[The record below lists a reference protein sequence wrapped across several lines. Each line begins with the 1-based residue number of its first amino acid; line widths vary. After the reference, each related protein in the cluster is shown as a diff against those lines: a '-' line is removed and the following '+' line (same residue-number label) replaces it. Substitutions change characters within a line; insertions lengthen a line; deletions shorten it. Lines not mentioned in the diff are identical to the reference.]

1 MKKKANKKKETKK
14 IIFLSI
20 VILILLAIIS
30 TLCVGYYRKATYD
43 IKNPIA
49 TIEIKDFGTIKVELY
64 PEYAENTVN
73 NFIALANN
81 GFYDGL
87 TFHRIIKDFMIQGG
101 DSKGDGSGSPSLSDI
116 DNSIQK
122 DSDKDTQYNIDGEFI
137 INGYENNTLKL
148 EKGVIAM
155 ARTDYSDYAY
165 YYGKRLLEE
174 GYNSAG
180 SQFFIMTADDN
191 ISLSG
196 YYAGFG
202 KVIEGYDILE
212 KVAKVKVEKANEE
225 ATEKST
231 PVEDVIISSI
241 KVETFDTTYDLPK
254 THKPFDINTYLS
266 SMYSY

>member
-1 MKKKANKKKETKK
+1 MKKKTNKKKETKK

-20 VILILLAIIS
+20 AILVVLAIIS
-30 TLCVGYYRKATYD
+30 TLCVGYYKKATYQ

-49 TIEIKDFGTIKVELY
+49 TIEIKDYGIIKVELY
-64 PEYAENTVN
+64 PQYAENTVN

-101 DSKGDGSGSPSLSDI
+101 DSKADGSGSPSLSNI
-116 DNSIQK
+116 DKTIEK
-122 DSDKDTQYNIDGEFI
+122 DSDKDIEYNIDGEFI

-155 ARTDYSDYAY
+155 ARTDYTNYAY
-165 YYGKRLLEE
+165 YYGNALIEE

-180 SQFFIMTADDN
+180 SQFFIMTTDEN

-202 KVIEGYDILE
+202 KVLEGYDVLE
-212 KVAKVKVEKANEE
+212 KVASAKVKKASKDD
-225 ATEKST
+225 TETST
-231 PVEDVIISSI
+231 PVKDVIIKSI

-254 THKPFDINTYLS
+254 THEVFDINTYLS